1 MTRRTNAR
9 VAGLTFLVYIAVAFP
24 SMVLMTRATSG
35 AGTAAKLA
43 NIAHHV
49 SDVRVAI
56 VLDLISC
63 FCALV
68 LAVTLYGITRDQD
81 PDLAMLVL
89 VFRAAEGA
97 VGAVS
102 IERTLGQLWLATATG
117 PGAPDP
123 AAAGA
128 LAAVLV
134 KLPSWS
140 VPVAASFFA
149 AGSLIFSYLLLRGRI
164 VPAALAWLGVIAS
177 ILVVVLL
184 PLQLAGVVSGPITEY
199 MWFPMLVFEVPL
211 GFWLLIKGA
220 AMPARRQAA

>member
-24 SMVLMTRATSG
+24 SMVLMSRATSG
-35 AGTAAKLA
+35 EGIAAKLA
-43 NIAHHV
+43 NIALHA
-49 SDVRVAI
+49 SDVRLAI

-89 VFRAAEGA
+89 VFRAAEGV

-102 IERTLGQLWLATATG
+102 IERTTGQLWLATVTG
-117 PGAPDP
+117 PDSPDP
-123 AAAGA
+123 ATANA

-140 VPVAASFFA
+140 MPVAASFFA
-149 AGSLIFSYLLLRGRI
+149 VGSLIFSWLLLRGRM
-164 VPAALAWLGVIAS
+164 VPAALAWVGVIAS
-177 ILVVVLL
+177 ILVVVAL
-184 PLQLAGVVSGPITEY
+184 PLQLAGYLSGPITEY
-199 MWFPMLVFEVPL
+199 MWFPMLAFEVPL

-220 AMPARRQAA
+220 AMPPRRQPA